1 MYAKKYYKYKQKY
14 LNYKKIIGGSLSILS
29 EKEKEV
35 YEKGKILFGT
45 NPSIFRERFTIFTID
60 SCCIFNIID
69 DIIIDLSLIDGCDN
83 VKESID
89 KLETL
94 AKESN
99 IHKIILEDGSHIIIP
114 IDGKDYNFSLKILY
128 ILCHGF
134 SWYNSIGYKSTNYD
148 NEVIHNLP
156 IINLPLFEFIDNDDI
171 LDEFLGIF
179 PKYNKEDIIKDIMND
194 IKTNK
199 ITSIEQI
206 TIINKIF
213 SIAKGKLLYD
223 IHLEKIIT

>member
-14 LNYKKIIGGSLSILS
+14 LNYKKLIGGSLSILS
-29 EKEKEV
+29 KKEKEV
-35 YEKGKILFGT
+35 YEKGKKLFGT
-45 NPSIFRERFTIFTID
+45 NPAIFRELFTIFTID
-60 SCCIFNIID
+60 LCCIFNIID
-69 DIIIDLSLIDGCDN
+69 DIIDLTLIDGCDN

-89 KLETL
+89 KLEKL

-114 IDGKDYNFSLKILY
+114 IDSKDYNFSLKFLY
-128 ILCHGF
+128 ILCYGF
-134 SWYNSIGYKSTNYD
+134 SWYNSIGYKSTKYD

-179 PKYNKEDIIKDIMND
+179 PKYNKDNIIKDIMID

-206 TIINKIF
+206 IIINKIL
-213 SIAKGKLLYD
+213 SIAKEKLLYD